1 MLRLSKPRLGQDP
14 TKHQGHL
21 KSIFR
26 RPSLSFLSKQYWRRY
41 GWKSVGYQQWLSAM
55 DQDGEL
61 KLDLRNS
68 YKGNVYEKN
77 K

>member
-41 GWKSVGYQQWLSAM
+41 GWKSIGHQQWLSAI
-55 DQDGEL
+55 DQDDEL

>member
-1 MLRLSKPRLGQDP
+1 VFSTSVGWIETQK
-14 TKHQGHL
+14 KHQGHL

-41 GWKSVGYQQWLSAM
+41 GWKLVGYQQCFSAM
-55 DQDGEL
+55 EQNSQL
-61 KLDLRNS
+61 KLDLQNS